1 MTRFHSL
8 SFALL
13 SLLPFGVLAPACSS
27 PSESSKGQ
35 LIECATDPA
44 TGVVLRCRPAGS
56 STGGAN
62 TCVDVDEDG
71 DGEPHDGAGDAGGGA
86 TGGLGLTGRA
96 YSDGGGGG
104 DDQDGDADDDDGD
117 GVPNSEDCDHH
128 PGEDDDGDDSAAD
141 LPYDI
146 ELPLGQSTAPI
157 ADAFAEEGAQP
168 AAIVSVTGAAW
179 RAAELSAGT
188 AFVVTE
194 ADCAHA
200 GNRDVGRDRVVVT
213 WQDADGTTHSDHLD
227 LRYCGR

>member
-1 MTRFHSL
+1 MNRFNSL
-8 SFALL
+8 SFLL
-13 SLLPFGVLAPACSS
+13 VSLLPLGALGPACSS
-27 PSESSKGQ
+27 PGTSTKGQ
-35 LIECATDPA
+35 LIECATDPG
-44 TGVVLRCRPAGS
+44 TGVVLRCQPAGS
-56 STGGAN
+56 GAGGAN

-71 DGEPHDGAGDAGGGA
+71 DGEPQDGATTGGGGA

-96 YSDGGGGG
+96 YGDGGGS
-104 DDQDGDADDDDGD
+104 DDHDGDADDDDGD
-117 GVPNSEDCDHH
+117 GVPNGEDCDHH

-146 ELPLGQSTAPI
+146 ELALGKSTAPI

-168 AAIVSVTGAAW
+168 AAIVSVTGATW
-179 RAAELSAGT
+179 RQAELSAGT

-213 WQDADGTTHSDHLD
+213 WKDADGTTHSDHLD
-227 LRYCGR
+227 LRYCK